1 MSTEYERT
9 AHSDRSATPSADIP
23 MSEQEARS
31 SSWQEGREND
41 WAAGESGSRSTEG
54 ETDVTDTG
62 RASSTADDAEH
73 AGTTDVDVEPEHVRT
88 TEYDADQSRTADY
101 DTKTASTAGYD
112 AETAHSRTADHDA
125 ETAPSRTADYD
136 AETASAGA
144 ADYDASTTQAG
155 TADYETGTVHRPTAD
170 HDAESPSAAAGQVTA
185 ETEQATTSDETTPAA
200 NGTEQQ
206 RISLDNVGT
215 PLFADADLDRLR
227 TQWREVQGAFVDSP
241 RDAVTQADKIVADI
255 IYQLTTAYAE
265 RKRVLEEHCSG
276 LQDGDTEELR
286 QALRGYRGFFRR
298 LLVIE
303 S

>member
-9 AHSDRSATPSADIP
+9 VHSDRSATPSADIP

-41 WAAGESGSRSTEG
+41 WAAGESGSRFAEG
-54 ETDVTDTG
+54 TTDVTDAG
-62 RASSTADDAEH
+62 RAGTTADDADH
-73 AGTTDVDVEPEHVRT
+73 ARTTDVDVEPEHVRT

-101 DTKTASTAGYD
+101 DAETTQAGTADHD
-112 AETAHSRTADHDA
+112 ADTAHSRTADHDA
-125 ETAPSRTADYD
+125 ET
-136 AETASAGA
+136 
-144 ADYDASTTQAG
+144 TQAD
-155 TADYETGTVHRPTAD
+155 TADYETAHQSIRD
-170 HDAESPSAAAGQVTA
+170 HDTQSASAATDADQVPATSTA
-185 ETEQATTSDETTPAA
+185 ETDQATAADETTTAG

-206 RISLDNVGT
+206 RISLDDVGT
-215 PLFADADLDRLR
+215 PLFADIDLDRLR

-265 RKRVLEEHCSG
+265 RKRVLEEHCAG

>member
-9 AHSDRSATPSADIP
+9 VHSDRSATPSADIP

-41 WAAGESGSRSTEG
+41 WAAGESGRRSAEG
-54 ETDVTDTG
+54 TTDVTDAG
-62 RASSTADDAEH
+62 RASTTADDAEH
-73 AGTTDVDVEPEHVRT
+73 ARTTDVDVEPEHVRT
-88 TEYDADQSRTADY
+88 TEYDPDQSRTADY
-101 DTKTASTAGYD
+101 DAATTRAGTADTD
-112 AETAHSRTADHDA
+112 TAHQSASDYDTTHSRTTDHDADTTQTGTADYDTAHQSTADHDA
-125 ETAPSRTADYD
+125 RS
-136 AETASAGA
+136 ASAA
-144 ADYDASTTQAG
+144 TDADQVPAT
-155 TADYETGTVHRPTAD
+155 
-170 HDAESPSAAAGQVTA
+170 SAAENEQVT
-185 ETEQATTSDETTPAA
+185 TPDETTSAGNAA
-200 NGTEQQ
+200 EQG
-206 RISLDNVGT
+206 ISLDNVGT
-215 PLFADADLDRLR
+215 PLFADTDLDRLR

-265 RKRVLEEHCSG
+265 RKRVLEEHCAG